1 MAESAGSALTWP
13 DFAILAASLAALVV
27 IGGAFSREQQ
37 ATEDFFLAR
46 RRIPWWAA
54 CLSFLATEISAVTII
69 AVPATAYSE
78 NWEYGQFFVGS
89 SLAKFAV
96 AFLFIPAFYRF
107 NCTTIYEFLLFRF
120 GQASQVTSSIFFFI
134 TRLLGSGVRLMAA
147 ALAVAVL
154 IGWPLW
160 ATIALFTVVSIAYI
174 GLGGVKAVV
183 WTNVFQATMFLLG
196 GALTVGFLV
205 WRTDGGIGAMVGTAA
220 EAGRLSV
227 INWGPAPGAPDFWHR
242 VLTDPNIFWLAI
254 LNGFVGSMAAFGT
267 DFDLMQRL
275 LTVETRGE
283 SQRTLSLT
291 PLGTLVTL
299 LLYLAIGAG
308 LFTYYAQHPGVSLPR
323 PDEIF
328 PYFIRTVMPVVL
340 RGVMLTAIVL
350 ASIDS
355 PLGSLSASFVTDI
368 YRPLI
373 APGRT
378 ARLGFLL
385 LRQDPL
391 ARLQDRGGYLRLP
404 PRRLPPGAPHPA
416 AGESRQRG
424 RHDRHG
430 RGQPRAPRARRGRR
444 HRLCLVVAGHPGH
457 GGHHG
462 AGAAALPGARSRPPF
477 TARGGPRA
485 IRSGGGSRTSPGRR
499 PHPPPRR
506 SRVPDR
512 GGLAFGRQVPG
523 LSHDRLGGRALR
535 RTGVHRERGR
545 RRLRP
550 GRARL
555 RRPARRPQSSVRARQ
570 DRVLLCGLRGRV
582 DHLRLRPRRVLRAA

>member
-78 NWEYGQFFVGS
+78 NWEYGQFFIGS
-89 SLAKFAV
+89 SLAKLAV

-160 ATIALFTVVSIAYI
+160 ATITLFTVVSIAYI

-183 WTNVFQATMFLLG
+183 WTNVFQASMFLVG
-196 GALTVGFLV
+196 GALTVGFLF
-205 WRTDGGIGAMVGTAA
+205 WRIDGGVGAMLGTAA

-275 LTVETRGE
+275 LTVETGGE

-378 ARLGFLL
+378 DRHYLLVSRVAVVGFGLALAALAWGFSFFDKILWLAFKIAGVTFGSLLGVFLL
-385 LRQDPL
+385 GLLTRLRANHANVVAMIVMAVVNLVLLVLSEAGVIAFAWSWLVILGTLGTMVLAPL
-391 ARLQDRGGYLRLP
+391 LSPVLD
-404 PRRLPPGAPHPA
+404 
-416 AGESRQRG
+416 RG
-424 RHDRHG
+424 RH
-430 RGQPRAPRARRGRR
+430 
-444 HRLCLVVAGHPGH
+444 
-457 GGHHG
+457 
-462 AGAAALPGARSRPPF
+462 
-477 TARGGPRA
+477 
-485 IRSGGGSRTSPGRR
+485 
-499 PHPPPRR
+499 
-506 SRVPDR
+506 
-512 GGLAFGRQVPG
+512 
-523 LSHDRLGGRALR
+523 
-535 RTGVHRERGR
+535 
-545 RRLRP
+545 LRP
-550 GRARL
+550 EAN
-555 RRPARRPQSSVRARQ
+555 PAR
-570 DRVLLCGLRGRV
+570 
-582 DHLRLRPRRVLRAA
+582 